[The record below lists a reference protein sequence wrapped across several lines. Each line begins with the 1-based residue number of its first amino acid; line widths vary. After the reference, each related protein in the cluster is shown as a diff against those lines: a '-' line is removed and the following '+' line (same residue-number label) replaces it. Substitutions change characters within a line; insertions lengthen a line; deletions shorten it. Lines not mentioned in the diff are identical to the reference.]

1 MAHRG
6 GYATPILM
14 RSPRRPFDPAL
25 ALLIGLLAVHAAV
38 VLTHFR
44 HPLITDED
52 YFVAKGR
59 YLAAHHRFAP
69 ADPQSLAVERGEAWG
84 NSDWR
89 PPGYAIFLV
98 AISGGDFDDPAGAL
112 RLRVTIA
119 QFLMVAASLLALYL
133 VAVAAGAP
141 RYAAAILFGVPPWTF
156 FAVNEIGPDPE
167 NVFFV
172 ACALLLL
179 WRWIVAKRHGML
191 WITSATAVA
200 TVALFFR
207 PEMIVF
213 PPLLV
218 GAAMLLRT
226 RVARVSVRQLA
237 AAALVYCA
245 LVGLEVA
252 YRTWF
257 TGRIGVFGGQHIYNR
272 GAFDWADTW
281 LGTEKETYDFVYAIG
296 EGKPAN
302 LPERAFDS
310 AAERD
315 EVLRIAARIAAR
327 GRYTAAD
334 DDAFAQLARQKK
346 REHPLRVVLLRGW
359 HTIHLWLN
367 VENNAPLLDALSP
380 VPRAVRRPFY
390 GALLLL
396 RIAAL
401 ALACVA
407 LVRAVRELRQGRF
420 DDFTLLVLLLLF
432 YVAARSALTGLVLNW
447 NVHRFVL
454 SAWPPLLCSAA
465 IALRKVPSRTFAPR
479 DSQSL

>member
-1 MAHRG
+1 
-6 GYATPILM
+6 M

-59 YLAAHHRFAP
+59 YLAVHHRFAP

-98 AISGGDFDDPAGAL
+98 AVSGGDFDDPAGAL

-133 VAVAAGAP
+133 AAVAAGAP

-172 ACALLLL
+172 TFALLLL
-179 WRWIVAKRHGML
+179 WRWIIAKRHDTW

-200 TVALFFR
+200 TIALFFR

-226 RVARVSVRQLA
+226 RVARVSIRQLA

-257 TGRIGVFGGQHIYNR
+257 TGRVGVFGGQHIYNR

-310 AAERD
+310 AAERN

-346 REHPLRVVLLRGW
+346 REHPLRVVLLRGS

-380 VPRAVRRPFY
+380 VPRLVRRPFY

-401 ALACVA
+401 GLACVA

-454 SAWPPLLCSAA
+454 SAWPPLLCCAA
-465 IALRKVPSRTFAPR
+465 IALRKKTRIEA
-479 DSQSL
+479 SQG

>member
-1 MAHRG
+1 MP
-6 GYATPILM
+6 T
-14 RSPRRPFDPAL
+14 SPRRFDPWLVLLL
-25 ALLIGLLAVHAAV
+25 AILAVHAGI
-38 VLTHFR
+38 VLTHYR
-44 HPLITDED
+44 HPLITDEV
-52 YFVAKGR
+52 YYVAKGQ
-59 YLAAHHRFAP
+59 YLAEHHRFAP
-69 ADPQSLAVERGEAWG
+69 ADPISLAVERGEVWG

-89 PPGYAIFLV
+89 PPGYAIFL
-98 AISGGDFDDPAGAL
+98 ALISGGDFSDPAGAL
-112 RLRVTIA
+112 RLRVTVA
-119 QFLMVAASLLALYL
+119 QLLMVAASLLALYR
-133 VAVAAGAP
+133 VSVAAGAP
-141 RYAAAILFGVPPWTF
+141 RYAAAILFGAPPWTF
-156 FAVNEIGPDPE
+156 FAINEIGPDPE

-172 ACALLLL
+172 TCALLLL
-179 WRWIVAKRHGML
+179 WRWIIGKRHGMWWL
-191 WITSATAVA
+191 ISATAVT

-207 PEMIVF
+207 PEMIVM

-218 GAAMLLRT
+218 AAAMLLRT
-226 RVARVSVRQLA
+226 RVARVSIRQLA

-257 TGRIGVFGGQHIYNR
+257 TGRAGIFGGQHVYNR

-296 EGKPAN
+296 EGKPAH

-315 EVLRIAARIAAR
+315 EVLRLAARIAAR

-334 DDAFAQLARQKK
+334 DDAFARLARQKK
-346 REHPLRVVLLRGW
+346 RDHPLRVVLLRGW
-359 HTIHLWLN
+359 HTVHLWLN
-367 VENNAPLLDALSP
+367 VENNTPLLEALSP

-396 RIAAL
+396 RVAAL
-401 ALACVA
+401 VLACVS
-407 LVRAVRELRQGRF
+407 LVRAVRELRLGRF
-420 DDFTLLVLLLLF
+420 DDYTLLVLLLLF

-454 SAWPPLLCSAA
+454 SAWPPLLCCAA
-465 IALRKVPSRTFAPR
+465 IALRNMSSQPDGSRQRAVDDP
-479 DSQSL
+479 